1 MKHWVTSKQVKL
13 PEETKLTLFPSLGR
27 SSASTLLVRG
37 LAICNH
43 KQDLKVV
50 KSWVRRPV
58 RGRRPSAELWQPS
71 SICYL
76 PLTPLRAEFSAVQL
90 APHTQLT
97 HTKERVENSKIGNW
111 SMGQCFFFGFGVLK
125 ARTNFHFCLRSIFYQ
140 SMGQCFFFGFGVLK
154 ARTNFH
160 FCLMGGNGFKKF
172 ARCLRENEAKKS
184 KTAKIAEKL
193 TSGWRKCVPQ
203 VIFPWF
209 WGGSLYWKVVSPEA
223 PFF

>member
-13 PEETKLTLFPSLGR
+13 SEETKLTLFPSLGR

-97 HTKERVENSKIGNW
+97 HTK
-111 SMGQCFFFGFGVLK
+111 VLK
-125 ARTNFHFCLRSIFYQ
+125 KGLKIVKKEISQWVSVFSLV
-140 SMGQCFFFGFGVLK
+140 FGVLK

-172 ARCLRENEAKKS
+172 ARCLRENEVKKS

-209 WGGSLYWKVVSPEA
+209 WGG
-223 PFF
+223 